1 VCESTIALRDLR
13 AESAEDVEEI
23 RDSDRAG
30 DMFAQALAISYLSR
44 TPSAVDSVQ
53 SELEDRGEGCMA
65 LA

>member
-1 VCESTIALRDLR
+1 VKSAAPSGRLVKWAGVVCESTIALRDLR

-30 DMFAQALAISYLSR
+30 DMFAQALVGDPR
-44 TPSAVDSVQ
+44 
-53 SELEDRGEGCMA
+53 EGCMA